1 MGKAIPWP
9 NANLHDEAIARR
21 FDTARSCRVRPFRDR
36 FYLFSVKISGTIRA
50 FGMSFAGI
58 WHEFAAIRHIP
69 RVEGSGDSKVKS
81 E

>member
-21 FDTARSCRVRPFRDR
+21 IDTAGSCSISPFRDR

-58 WHEFAAIRHIP
+58 WHEFAGIRHIP
-69 RVEGSGDSKVKS
+69 SVESPGDSKVKS